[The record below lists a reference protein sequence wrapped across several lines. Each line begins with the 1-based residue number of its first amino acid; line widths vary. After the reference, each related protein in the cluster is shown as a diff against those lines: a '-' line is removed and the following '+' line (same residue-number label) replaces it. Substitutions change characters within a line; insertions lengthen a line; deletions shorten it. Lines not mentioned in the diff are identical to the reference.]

1 MKKICVFIMMSL
13 LVCSAAGCGR
23 EKTNAETGRREVTE
37 TGAELL
43 QEKTDFKTD
52 EAGAK
57 GETDSEADETDASDE
72 ADASGREDIKV
83 YGCDLLTQKKAERIG
98 DEIYDIIHGA
108 RGAYQFENERIV
120 FTQQRESDGMV
131 TVQAAYYGDWKI
143 AMPLVQLPQIQ
154 GMLEAAKELETD
166 EEVCAA
172 TLCIYDQLLEY
183 YGHYLD
189 EAGETT
195 MLDIEVRFA
204 QDSADD
210 AYELYDVSVR
220 DGEERE
226 EPFADSMEPD
236 TEALKQ
242 MGREMLQNGLEAHG
256 VSFCRRYLGIE

>member
-23 EKTNAETGRREVTE
+23 EKTSAETGRQEVTE

-43 QEKTDFKTD
+43 QEKTDSKTD
-52 EAGAK
+52 GAGAK
-57 GETDSEADETDASDE
+57 GEADSEADETGASDE
-72 ADASGREDIKV
+72 AGASGREDIKV

-131 TVQAAYYGDWKI
+131 TVQAAYYG
-143 AMPLVQLPQIQ
+143 
-154 GMLEAAKELETD
+154 
-166 EEVCAA
+166 
-172 TLCIYDQLLEY
+172 
-183 YGHYLD
+183 
-189 EAGETT
+189 
-195 MLDIEVRFA
+195 
-204 QDSADD
+204 
-210 AYELYDVSVR
+210 
-220 DGEERE
+220 EERE

-256 VSFCRRYLGIE
+256 VSFCRQYLGIE